1 MAHPWA
7 AFYGARQCDEAL
19 GTKVPYCLLGGGL
32 CTCGSRHPGV
42 RRKLPDYAYSGLMSE
57 RRSTW
62 HVRHKESL
70 SRGERAA
77 DVLRN
82 GMGSWTFVGFFI
94 AFMAAWALVNSY
106 VLARG
111 AWDPYPYI
119 LLNLF
124 LSMLAGLQ
132 GAILLI
138 AAKRQDAVAAAMARH
153 DYETDVQSESEIE
166 RLMAVNKEQLELLSE
181 LRMLLRAEALGD
193 KDGRGPS
200 PQ

>member
-1 MAHPWA
+1 
-7 AFYGARQCDEAL
+7 
-19 GTKVPYCLLGGGL
+19 
-32 CTCGSRHPGV
+32 
-42 RRKLPDYAYSGLMSE
+42 MSE
-57 RRSTW
+57 RSSTW

-82 GMGSWTFVGFFI
+82 GMGSWPFVGFFL
-94 AFMAAWALVNSY
+94 AFMAAWAVVNSY
-106 VLARG
+106 VLAGG

-138 AAKRQDAVAAAMARH
+138 AAKRQDAIAAAMARH

-166 RLMAVNKEQLELLSE
+166 RLTAINNEQLELLNE
-181 LRMLLRAEALGD
+181 LRAMLLRAEAPTD
-193 KDGRGPS
+193 KDGKGPDRS
-200 PQ
+200 NGAGQ